1 MVAAVE
7 TMAYVGETP
16 WHRLGNKVDENITL
30 EEFQKE
36 AGLDWTVSKRPV
48 HYFPDGDGMQLQ
60 TFKDRFV
67 LARDTDNKAFAV
79 VSSRY
84 KPVQPKEIFGFFKD
98 LLAMHDMKMHTA
110 GALLDGGR
118 IWCLAKTGNVH
129 KVLGKDRVDG
139 YLLLSTSYDLTL
151 STLAQF
157 TSVRVVCNNTLQQAL
172 RDATGRITIPHI
184 REFNI
189 GEIHNQLGIGRE
201 QWSAFTQALDVL
213 AKMKIDANKA
223 AEVMDKVFEIPDDP
237 VKRMQNSDRLHAQN
251 VVDMFRQQ
259 RFKGAD
265 LAGMTGWGLLNST
278 TEYID
283 WHKRARG
290 GQSSRLNNAWFG
302 EGAKLKQNTMNEL
315 LLLAA

>member
-48 HYFPDGDGMQLQ
+48 HYFPDGEGMQLQ

-67 LARDTDNKAFAV
+67 LARDTDNKPFAV

-129 KVLGKDRVDG
+129 KVLGEDRVDG

-223 AEVMDKVFEIPDDP
+223 AEVMDKVFEIPEDP
-237 VKRMQNSDRLHAQN
+237 IKRMQNSDRLHAQN